1 MTVDEGVVLSG
12 VRVSRE
18 TFERLKDFEALFK
31 HWNKSINLA
40 APSTLA
46 EFWSRHI
53 LDSIQLW
60 RYRGDARTWLDLG
73 SGGGLPGVVI
83 GILAINS
90 GMRVTLVE
98 SNHKKAAFL
107 QTCVSRY
114 AMPVEILAKRI
125 NDIDIA
131 ATDIV
136 SARALAGLSALFGM
150 SNRWLASGG
159 GRALY
164 HKGRDYAAEVTEA
177 RDQWAFSLIEH
188 QSMVDPMSRILEI
201 SNVKRLEHS

>member
-1 MTVDEGVVLSG
+1 MTVDGNVILSG
-12 VRVSRE
+12 VSVSRE
-18 TFERLKDFEALFK
+18 TFERLQDFEAFFK
-31 HWNKSINLA
+31 RWNKSINLA
-40 APSTLA
+40 APSTLGN
-46 EFWSRHI
+46 FWSRHV

-60 RYRGDARTWLDLG
+60 RFRGEAKSWLDLG

-83 GILAINS
+83 GILAIES
-90 GMRVTLVE
+90 DMRVTLVE

-114 AMPVEILAKRI
+114 SMPVDVLPKRI
-125 NDIDIA
+125 DDIDISS
-131 ATDIV
+131 TDVV
-136 SARALAGLSALFGM
+136 SARALADLRTLLEM
-150 SNRWLASGG
+150 SGRWLAPKG

-177 RDQWAFSLIEH
+177 RDQWAFGLIEH

>member
-1 MTVDEGVVLSG
+1 MTFEDRLSLSG
-12 VRVSRE
+12 VSVSRE

-31 HWNKSINLA
+31 RWNRSINLA
-40 APSTLA
+40 APSTLGD
-46 EFWSRHI
+46 FWGRHV

-60 RYRGDARTWLDLG
+60 RWKDEARTWLDLG

-83 GILAINS
+83 GILAIESNVH
-90 GMRVTLVE
+90 VTLVE

-114 AMPVEILAKRI
+114 AMPVEVLPKRI
-125 NDIDIA
+125 SDVEISS
-131 ATDIV
+131 TDVV
-136 SARALAGLSALFGM
+136 SARALADLPTLLDM
-150 SNRWLASGG
+150 SNRWLGPSG

-164 HKGRDYAAEVTEA
+164 HKGRDYVAEVTEA
-177 RDQWAFSLIEH
+177 RDQWAFGLLEH